1 MVENYRVVVEG
12 KNITITNP
20 IRDYVMERLSKVEKI
35 STDIIDVVVKLEVH
49 KLQHE
54 CSVVMRSSHLRM
66 KVHASTD
73 DLYSAI
79 DKAFDKIRV
88 QLRRWK
94 TKIQDHH
101 AKGVSAIDMEIQVF
115 EHLAHQDQERDQDI
129 VEENN
134 ASLDKGDGRPKIVR
148 KKTRALKTLTLDE
161 AWMKMDLTDDYFM
174 VYRSEEDHTIKVIY
188 RRRDGSY
195 GVISTQ

>member
-20 IRDYVMERLSKVEKI
+20 IRDYVMGKLAKTEKLSAG
-35 STDIIDVVVKLEVH
+35 IIDVVVKLEVH

-54 CSVVMRSSHLRM
+54 CSIVMRSSHVRI
-66 KVHASTD
+66 KVHASTE
-73 DLYSAI
+73 DLYSAV

-88 QLRRWK
+88 KLSRWK
-94 TKIQDHH
+94 TKIQNHH
-101 AKGVSAIDMEIQVF
+101 AKGVSEIDMEIQVL
-115 EHLAHQDQERDQDI
+115 EQLAHLGEEIDQDI
-129 VEENN
+129 IEDNN
-134 ASLDKGDGRPKIVR
+134 ASLDRGDERPKIVK
-148 KKTRALKTLTLDE
+148 KKTRPMKTLTLDE
-161 AWMKMDLTDDYFM
+161 AWMKMDLINDYFM
-174 VYRSEEDHTIKVIY
+174 VYRSEEDRTVKVIY